1 VGLGSGSARFPFCLS
16 LCRAA
21 PLIDPE
27 EAGLANLC
35 LAALAH
41 LRGLFLASD
50 GLNNEVGLIA
60 SRDGVELPGFTE
72 GSVLVQ
78 NVASDLADENVAVLY
93 PAVYLY
99 SERMDNRLVEKF
111 RRFSGSV
118 SVTAE
123 LRASGE
129 RFTELEGQ
137 LSRYVE
143 AAGAVLGRNQG
154 SWTENLAFDGSFG
167 VRFERIRLG
176 GRNFVQSARLAIE
189 LQAHE

>member
-1 VGLGSGSARFPFCLS
+1 
-16 LCRAA
+16 
-21 PLIDPE
+21 
-27 EAGLANLC
+27 

-41 LRGLFLASD
+41 LRGLFLAGD
-50 GLNNEVGLIA
+50 GLNSEVAAIA
-60 SRDGVELPGFTE
+60 SRDGVELAGFSE
-72 GSVLVQ
+72 GSVLIQ
-78 NVASDLADENVAVLY
+78 NVVSDLADENVAVLY

-99 SERMDNRLVEKF
+99 SERVDNRLIEKF

-123 LRASGE
+123 LRVSGE

-143 AAGAVLGRNQG
+143 ATGAALGRNQG
-154 SWTENLAFDGSFG
+154 SWTANLAFDGSFE

-176 GRNFVQSARLAIE
+176 GKNFVQSARVGVE